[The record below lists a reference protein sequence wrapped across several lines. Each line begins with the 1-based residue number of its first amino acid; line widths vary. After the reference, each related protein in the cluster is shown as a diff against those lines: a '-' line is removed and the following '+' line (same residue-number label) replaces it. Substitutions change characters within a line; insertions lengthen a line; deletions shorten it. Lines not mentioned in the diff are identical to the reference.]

1 MVETEQQIHE
11 RMMYNVDDE
20 YDKTPGSFIWEAN
33 MAAAIEFSSM
43 QEEIEFVE
51 SLMDVENLFGDE
63 LARFVNQRT
72 GQERRIATHAIGT
85 VEVEGN
91 GLVRPGDLFQTSTG
105 VHFEAVEEKTIQTS
119 DSVRVRSVLPGFI
132 GNVPAGQIIE
142 MPVSLAGINMVTN
155 SGPTADGYEEESDDE
170 LRQRYYERIQTPATS
185 GNKWHYRNWAKEI
198 SGVGAV
204 RIVPLWNGNNTVK
217 VIIIDATMQPA
228 SLALVEVVQDYI
240 DPGSTGLGDGEAP
253 IGAYC
258 TVISASNQKINIQ
271 FKVVKEIGYDN
282 PLIVE
287 NASEK
292 ISEYLSRIA
301 FKQNFISYA
310 QIGGLILESDG
321 VIDYSDLTVN
331 GGTENIILTDEEVAT
346 LGGVTIYD
354 SP

>member
-33 MAAAIEFSSM
+33 MAAAIEFSTA
-43 QEEIEFVE
+43 QEEIEYVE
-51 SLMDVENLFGDE
+51 SLMDVENLVEVE

-72 GQERRIATHAIGT
+72 GQERRKATHAIGT

-105 VHFEAVEEKTIQTS
+105 IHFEAVEEKSIQTS
-119 DSVRVRSVLPGFI
+119 NTVRVRSVLPGSI
-132 GNVPAGQIIE
+132 GNVPAGQINE
-142 MPVSLAGINMVTN
+142 MPISLVGINNITN
-155 SGPTADGYEEESDDE
+155 SVPTGDGYEEESDDD

-198 SGVGAV
+198 PGVGAV
-204 RIVPLWNGNNTVK
+204 RIFPLWNGDNTVK
-217 VIIIDATMQPA
+217 VVIIDATMQPA
-228 SLALVEVVQDYI
+228 SLSLVEEVQNHI
-240 DPGSTGLGDGEAP
+240 DPGGTGLGDGEAP

-258 TVISASNQKINIQ
+258 TVISATVQKINIK
-271 FKVVKEIGYDN
+271 FKAVNEFGYDN
-282 PLIVE
+282 PLVVE
-287 NASEK
+287 NVSEK
-292 ISEYLSRIA
+292 IIEYLSRIA
-301 FKQNFISYA
+301 FEQNFISYA

-321 VIDYSDLTVN
+321 VIDYSNLTVN
-331 GGTENIILTDEEVAT
+331 DGIENVILTDEDVAT